1 MNKITFLFTLA
12 LFLTNL
18 HNNIQAADNAP
29 KDNQSEFDPKV
40 HLAVLNEYLRE
51 AAQQGELQKVFDLID
66 QGAEIN
72 QSSPRTKDTMVAKL
86 FATGIIDKDTI
97 AQLSDSGADI
107 KKKNHETGTSLLV
120 SLMNGDATPYLTAF
134 LCLVWDF
141 NLKITYRDNQKNTLF
156 HHAAMLKSHFWTTI
170 LLGLFRSSFTPIAI
184 KYFLDLKNTNGKT
197 AYQIAQDNNYQSI
210 IQLLAQEQRFLA
222 TEIKGNETIFQEEK
236 LKKQEAKDDNTLLLA
251 ELEIITSSDGTTSP
265 DLIQKVK
272 RARRNSQPIPVKYLK
287 EHRRSSSSSS
297 SSSSGDNKK

>member
-1 MNKITFLFTLA
+1 MNKIIFLFTLT
-12 LFLTNL
+12 LCLTNL
-18 HNNIQAADNAP
+18 HNNIQAADNTP
-29 KDNQSEFDPKV
+29 KFDPKV
-40 HLAVLNEYLRE
+40 HQAVLNEYLRE
-51 AAQQGELQKVFDLID
+51 AAQKGELQKVFDLID

-120 SLMNGDATPYLTAF
+120 SLMNGSATPYLTAF
-134 LCLVWDF
+134 LSLVWDF
-141 NLKITYRDNQKNTLF
+141 KLNIACRDNQKNTLF

-170 LLGLFRSSFTPIAI
+170 LLGLFRSKFTPIAI
-184 KYFLDLKNTNGKT
+184 KYFLDQPNTKGKT
-197 AYQIAQDNNYQSI
+197 AYQIAQDNNCQSV
-210 IQLLAQEQRFLA
+210 IQLLTQEQRFLA
-222 TEIKGNETIFQEEK
+222 TEIKFDEKKIQDEK
-236 LKKQEAKDDNTLLLA
+236 LQKQEAKDDNTLLLA
-251 ELEIITSSDGTTSP
+251 ELEIITSSDGDTSP
-265 DLIQKVK
+265 GLIQKVK

-287 EHRRSSSSSS
+287 EHRNSSSSSS